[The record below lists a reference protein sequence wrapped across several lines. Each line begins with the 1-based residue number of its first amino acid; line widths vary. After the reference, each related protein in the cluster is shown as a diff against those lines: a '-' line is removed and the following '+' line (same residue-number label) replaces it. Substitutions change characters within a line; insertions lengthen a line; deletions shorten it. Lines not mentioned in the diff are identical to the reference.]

1 MNARPV
7 TLLDVAR
14 EAGVSRTTASAALG
28 GSGRLSE
35 ETRAHVAAVAERL
48 GYRANPV
55 ARHLRRGRI
64 GAIGLHLPAQATGLA
79 YYMEFAFGVVERARE
94 EGVSVT
100 LLAPG
105 GAGASGGAGAALG
118 GGSGAVA
125 GAAAGGAAV
134 APPQVDGFVVVDP
147 LRGDPAVAAALASG
161 LPVVS
166 GEPVLPGEP
175 EPAAVVRADH
185 AGALRELLDH
195 VAARGARAPAL
206 VAPDEASSWAA
217 QLRGAYGDW
226 CAARRIEPRVR
237 EVAFNATPE
246 EVRAAS
252 KELLGA
258 GRRGAAAD
266 ASGEAGGGRRSAGGE
281 SGAAEGDGPP
291 VDAIVC
297 APDGAALGAIAA
309 ARAAG
314 VEVGRELLLAACV
327 DSAAMALAS
336 PPITALDLGPRA
348 FGGRCADALLALLAG
363 ERPAGDALRQPVALV
378 ARASTGG

>member
-1 MNARPV
+1 MKARPV

-105 GAGASGGAGAALG
+105 GEGASREEADRRG
-118 GGSGAVA
+118 
-125 GAAAGGAAV
+125 AGGAP
-134 APPQVDGFVVVDP
+134 PPQVDGFVVVDP

-185 AGALRELLDH
+185 AGALRQLLDH
-195 VAARGARAPAL
+195 VAARGALAPAL

-217 QLRGAYGDW
+217 QLRAAYGDW
-226 CAARRIEPRVR
+226 CAERRIAPRVR

-252 KELLGA
+252 AELLGD
-258 GRRGAAAD
+258 R
-266 ASGEAGGGRRSAGGE
+266 
-281 SGAAEGDGPP
+281 

-314 VEVGRELLLAACV
+314 LEVGRELLLAACV

-348 FGGRCADALLALLAG
+348 FGGRCADALLALLSG
-363 ERPAGDALRQPVALV
+363 ERPGDDALRQPVTLV